1 MGPYQR
7 TPKEVA
13 IDLLDSHV
21 FCGPFSGSCWRF
33 LGNIVLTGW
42 KPPTIGVHRDSPRV
56 ETSCMCVKT
65 RGEAMDAMKAMRRF
79 VSSFVWRGGIDVP

>member
-13 IDLLDSHV
+13 IELFYSKV

-42 KPPTIGVHRDSPRV
+42 KPPTIGIHRDSHHELRRV
-56 ETSCMCVKT
+56 VCVSK
-65 RGEAMDAMKAMRRF
+65 REAKRWM
-79 VSSFVWRGGIDVP
+79 P